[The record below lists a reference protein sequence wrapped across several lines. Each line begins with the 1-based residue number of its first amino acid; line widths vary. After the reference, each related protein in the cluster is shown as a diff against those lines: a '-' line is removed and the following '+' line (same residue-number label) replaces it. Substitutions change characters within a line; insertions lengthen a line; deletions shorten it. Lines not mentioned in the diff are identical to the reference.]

1 MKMENKTQENELL
14 NLVLDADLGSY
25 EKDFIVRL
33 LDVLPDFLENVISN
47 NYNNDIESFEMFL
60 KQGQK
65 TLPDIYSE
73 IPDTD
78 EVEDILLDSLSE
90 SKIYFYSDSDNDG
103 KHALAMFGAFCKAH
117 SYVPEIA
124 TISDISIKS
133 MDPLIKNTSHHGLN
147 SNQFIQDFANNP
159 NEGPITIMTAD
170 NGISSQPDI
179 DAIQE
184 FCDDKGIEVNF
195 IITDHH
201 LPDPDTRSISSEN
214 VVLLDLELNP
224 DHGRYTYSGAQTFGE
239 LLKQVSLRLTND
251 DLSDSHNLE
260 SIPTRR
266 NNQLVRIID
275 TLGIRSAVADI
286 THSGEVLQ
294 KEIYKS
300 YSESSGIHNKLRGM
314 DFFLKNIPTD
324 SEFSLEAKE
333 IQNIA
338 NNFLKNMNKSATVLG
353 NNLYNSEVSSV
364 DGGFTAIPHIQP
376 YLLEMTVRKE
386 LKIATLDE
394 LKKLELFENHIQ
406 SRVNAFRRQVIKET
420 KENQDNVCRF
430 ISSEVLDY
438 KALQDKSFS
447 TAFANQIFPPT
458 QRNVSLTTRPV
469 DKATGLV
476 TGSFRSKGVKL
487 QGLLTKDVIEKFKS
501 QGITNPTIKGHAM
514 AAGFKASVDPS
525 VSNAED
531 IIFNIFSE
539 EIARNL
545 SLGNESKEKATIP
558 VLQSS
563 RDVLALRNIMTFLG
577 MFGGPGDYNLNVTL
591 ANSLKNI
598 VVAHEGKNIL
608 VGDILDGT
616 EPSIAGYVVNNYS
629 INGDVQIFSGLDSDN
644 LDESVLLI
652 GSSEFSTM
660 HHVDEEL
667 NDYPKVPDSKL
678 SHAITEMNNTVGEKT
693 LADDFI
699 KNHPLSPGPEYLDQ
713 IKNMLTVGGMDSV
726 SELDVEASSLGKAP
740 ALTNL
745 GIITF
750 YISNDTG
757 KLMMERNSVLVQT
770 PYPIDNSNENL
781 TEITN
786 EILRD
791 KGLTIEET
799 SALFKGLFGRGNHEI
814 RAFNGRYDLNVLMN
828 NLDNDCVGILRNNI
842 TFTDTLRIAKS
853 NNVGSLSSEGTIDL
867 RDPDN
872 QSSVIKSVRKEDYDR
887 FMNDELD
894 VLVTTEQKAKCIQNK
909 RTYSINRTAKNK
921 KLLPTK
927 SKMSNNNVQ
936 QILSTILA
944 KKIIPD
950 NPFHYKIITDY
961 KSLEYI
967 DNNKELVSSQVGISI
982 DELTSALGQ
991 IAKFNSN
998 PTESQKRLMDK
1009 FGLDSVVDLFREKHN
1024 NLDEMGDIDLEGV
1037 GLAMEL
1043 STVLNNKPN
1052 ASTEKVQTEINDLYD
1067 FAKTSSGIMNLSSMY
1082 PTDGG
1087 EKSFHTQQL
1096 KLLGKE
1102 DQVNKKV
1109 VEMIDISS
1117 PLVLKPKIFLKAN
1130 VDLSQQDNLYIQT
1143 LVHLHLYDLV
1153 DTKEYKIIL
1162 DEINNRGIMFH
1173 QFSSVKDVAS
1183 LSRAIVKADTERK
1196 KDNAI
1201 KKIRALPPAISE
1213 MPEKFQDIVLLL
1225 KDSPFSTIDFA
1236 LPKPLNSKDKNWKKV
1251 IKHGLWE
1258 RNADAQKYLSIS
1270 KVVANGIV
1278 ESQHDNSTVQRKP
1291 TTKQP

>member
-1 MKMENKTQENELL
+1 
-14 NLVLDADLGSY
+14 
-25 EKDFIVRL
+25 
-33 LDVLPDFLENVISN
+33 
-47 NYNNDIESFEMFL
+47 
-60 KQGQK
+60 
-65 TLPDIYSE
+65 
-73 IPDTD
+73 
-78 EVEDILLDSLSE
+78 
-90 SKIYFYSDSDNDG
+90 
-103 KHALAMFGAFCKAH
+103 
-117 SYVPEIA
+117 
-124 TISDISIKS
+124 
-133 MDPLIKNTSHHGLN
+133 
-147 SNQFIQDFANNP
+147 
-159 NEGPITIMTAD
+159 
-170 NGISSQPDI
+170 
-179 DAIQE
+179 
-184 FCDDKGIEVNF
+184 
-195 IITDHH
+195 
-201 LPDPDTRSISSEN
+201 
-214 VVLLDLELNP
+214 
-224 DHGRYTYSGAQTFGE
+224 
-239 LLKQVSLRLTND
+239 
-251 DLSDSHNLE
+251 
-260 SIPTRR
+260 
-266 NNQLVRIID
+266 
-275 TLGIRSAVADI
+275 
-286 THSGEVLQ
+286 
-294 KEIYKS
+294 
-300 YSESSGIHNKLRGM
+300 
-314 DFFLKNIPTD
+314 
-324 SEFSLEAKE
+324 
-333 IQNIA
+333 
-338 NNFLKNMNKSATVLG
+338 
-353 NNLYNSEVSSV
+353 
-364 DGGFTAIPHIQP
+364 
-376 YLLEMTVRKE
+376 
-386 LKIATLDE
+386 
-394 LKKLELFENHIQ
+394 
-406 SRVNAFRRQVIKET
+406 
-420 KENQDNVCRF
+420 
-430 ISSEVLDY
+430 
-438 KALQDKSFS
+438 
-447 TAFANQIFPPT
+447 
-458 QRNVSLTTRPV
+458 
-469 DKATGLV
+469 
-476 TGSFRSKGVKL
+476 
-487 QGLLTKDVIEKFKS
+487 
-501 QGITNPTIKGHAM
+501 
-514 AAGFKASVDPS
+514 
-525 VSNAED
+525 
-531 IIFNIFSE
+531 
-539 EIARNL
+539 
-545 SLGNESKEKATIP
+545 
-558 VLQSS
+558 
-563 RDVLALRNIMTFLG
+563 
-577 MFGGPGDYNLNVTL
+577 
-591 ANSLKNI
+591 
-598 VVAHEGKNIL
+598 
-608 VGDILDGT
+608 
-616 EPSIAGYVVNNYS
+616 
-629 INGDVQIFSGLDSDN
+629 
-644 LDESVLLI
+644 
-652 GSSEFSTM
+652 
-660 HHVDEEL
+660 
-667 NDYPKVPDSKL
+667 
-678 SHAITEMNNTVGEKT
+678 
-693 LADDFI
+693 
-699 KNHPLSPGPEYLDQ
+699 
-713 IKNMLTVGGMDSV
+713 
-726 SELDVEASSLGKAP
+726 
-740 ALTNL
+740 
-745 GIITF
+745 
-750 YISNDTG
+750 
-757 KLMMERNSVLVQT
+757 
-770 PYPIDNSNENL
+770 
-781 TEITN
+781 
-786 EILRD
+786 
-791 KGLTIEET
+791 
-799 SALFKGLFGRGNHEI
+799 
-814 RAFNGRYDLNVLMN
+814 MN

-872 QSSVIKSVRKEDYDR
+872 ESSVIKSVRKEDYDR

-961 KSLEYI
+961 NSLEYI